1 MKRGAVYFGIV
12 VVVIAL
18 VVVLS
23 HVLRSARSERELAGE
38 ESKGIAVTTI
48 PLREPSPVDT
58 ISVTGTIHG
67 QREAQVSAETGG
79 RVIALYGEVGDF
91 FSEAQA
97 ILQLDSSVKSLAAQQ
112 ARIAFDKAE
121 ADLVR
126 ARNLFTAKSIS
137 DSELEGARLG
147 AKSAETAWRMAQE
160 VYSNTTIRAPF
171 AGTLTRRSVEVGE
184 TVAPGMP
191 VASLVDLRQVKAE
204 FELTERELVATAEGD
219 SVLAMIDVL
228 PDITLRGTITAR
240 SLQAK
245 AGTRTF
251 PVEATF
257 SGASGIASGMFMRG
271 FIIVEGKGKGFLV
284 PREALQGAGVQSHVF
299 VVENGVA
306 HARRVHSETPRG
318 GWVVIYGDKLKPGD
332 ALIVTA
338 SKAIEGGAAVTVS
351 GEGDE

>member
-48 PLREPSPVDT
+48 PLREPSPIDT

-126 ARNLFTAKSIS
+126 ARNLFAAKSIS

-147 AKSAETAWRMAQE
+147 AKSAETVWRMAQE

-284 PREALQGAGVQSHVF
+284 HREALHGAGEQSHVF

-306 HARRVHSETPRG
+306 HDRRVHSETPRG